1 MDLDNRCIYVLDK
14 DGWFVCYIICGG
26 LLDKLCDVSCDENGW
41 FGWLWVVER
50 FIVKVK
56 CIEYYL

>member
-26 LLDKLCDVSCDENGW
+26 LLDKLCDVSCDEK
-41 FGWLWVVER
+41 GWLWVVER
-50 FIVKVK
+50 YIVKVK
-56 CIEYYL
+56 CIEY